1 MKKTLAFLIIAA
13 LCVTALANGL
23 LVVTLKDGSVYEFY
37 LDEIESLVYVAEDEL
52 PLEPKYM
59 SLEKLVFVPGEI
71 NLYFLELGLGLTPG
85 SESFLRYYHGSE
97 SETTCTTFSMLTSV
111 AADGLIVS
119 RSMDADLRLQVE

>member
-59 SLEKLVFVPGEI
+59 SFEKL
-71 NLYFLELGLGLTPG
+71 
-85 SESFLRYYHGSE
+85 
-97 SETTCTTFSMLTSV
+97 
-111 AADGLIVS
+111 
-119 RSMDADLRLQVE
+119 

>member
-1 MKKTLAFLIIAA
+1 MRSGMKKTLAFLIIAA

-59 SLEKLVFVPGEI
+59 SFEKLVFVPGEEI
-71 NLYFLELGLGLTPG
+71 NLYFFGTSGLGLTPG
-85 SESFLRYYHGSE
+85 SESFLRILRMEASRK
-97 SETTCTTFSMLTSV
+97 TTCTTFSMLTSV
-111 AADGLIVS
+111 AWQTV
-119 RSMDADLRLQVE
+119 